1 MKDNNRAQDSTDPK
15 LQYNAGQWCKIP
27 AFHCIDSMTKLPL
40 LSVPL
45 GTSAH
50 QSAKSL
56 AQQAMQVAD
65 DSQRF
70 AIGRRVYLQS
80 LAVQAVGSYLQW
92 QGYELDWAASESQN
106 PLLCGRWEVAD
117 IKVVGVGRLDCQ
129 TIAPGE
135 LLIPLPQADG
145 EVSLGTVVVQLGEE
159 LTQAQLVGFASVA
172 NPLKPQ
178 TGMAVADLRSLD
190 DLIQY
195 LHRLEQGL
203 NLLQGTDGMAQQV
216 QQVWGDRDLVTIV
229 AQLERIYRQATPEKW
244 RYAAFEVLS
253 QGNSGNPA
261 QINPFGYGSS
271 GGYGGSYGSYGGSFR
286 ETGSSLHLQDLAE
299 QLLHRLAE
307 AWQ

>member
-1 MKDNNRAQDSTDPK
+1 
-15 LQYNAGQWCKIP
+15 
-27 AFHCIDSMTKLPL
+27 MTKLPL

-56 AQQAMQVAD
+56 AQQAMQRVN
-65 DSQRF
+65 DSQRL
-70 AIGRRVYLQS
+70 AVGRRVYLQS

-117 IKVVGVGRLDCQ
+117 IWVLGVGRLDCQ

-135 LLIPLPQADG
+135 LQIPLPQPDG
-145 EVSLGTVVVQLGEE
+145 DESLGTVVVQLGEE
-159 LTQAQLVGFASVA
+159 LTQAQLIGFASVG

-178 TGMAVADLRSLD
+178 TEIAVADLRSLD

-203 NLLQGTDGMAQQV
+203 NLLQGTGGIAQQV

-244 RYAAFEVLS
+244 RYAAFEVLA
-253 QGNSGNPA
+253 QGNSSPSQVNPS
-261 QINPFGYGSS
+261 GYGSS
-271 GGYGGSYGSYGGSFR
+271 GGYSGSYGSSHRSYGGSFR
-286 ETGSSLHLQDLAE
+286 ETGSSLHLQDLGE